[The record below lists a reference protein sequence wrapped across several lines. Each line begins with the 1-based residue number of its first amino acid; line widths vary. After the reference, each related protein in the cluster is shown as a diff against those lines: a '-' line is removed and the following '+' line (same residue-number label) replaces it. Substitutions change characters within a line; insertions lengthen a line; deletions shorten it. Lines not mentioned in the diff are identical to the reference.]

1 LQTKCVGDGES
12 GIELRLLVKGSEE
25 GAPWWLAG
33 PTSTKRRTQVA
44 TRPKNNKATR
54 ALSFTKIMAGITQ
67 HVTAAVVLGGQSMT
81 APALTAIFQ
90 AAMNAQSEL
99 DAAQAVVKAKRQT
112 QKATLKTA
120 NATAALLHRW
130 AEAQFGVDSPTLED
144 FGFTPA
150 QPADKTAA
158 VKAEAAAKATKT
170 RKAKKAAV
178 AAATEPSAEPAP
190 ANAPAQ
196 TPPKS

>member
-1 LQTKCVGDGES
+1 M
-12 GIELRLLVKGSEE
+12 
-25 GAPWWLAG
+25 
-33 PTSTKRRTQVA
+33 A

-67 HVTAAVVLGGQSMT
+67 HVTSTIVLGGQSMT
-81 APALTAIFQ
+81 AAVLSAIFQ
-90 AAMNAQSEL
+90 AAMSAQSDL
-99 DAAQAVVKAKRQT
+99 DAAQAVVKTKRQT
-112 QKATLKTA
+112 QKAALKTA

-150 QPADKTAA
+150 QPADKTVA

-178 AAATEPSAEPAP
+178 AAVAEPSAEPAP
-190 ANAPAQ
+190 APAGQ
-196 TPPKS
+196 ATPPKS